1 MQQGFHL
8 SDELGVVH
16 FHVASWKK
24 KKVQK
29 SFPFQIKLKKAL
41 TKNWGLQISY
51 NLLVI
56 AKL

>member
-41 TKNWGLQISY
+41 TKNWGLQIS
-51 NLLVI
+51 
-56 AKL
+56 